1 MAPISNVEDT
11 IATILAIIVFFMQAG
26 FAFLEAGSVR
36 SKNTTSVLF
45 KNFMDAICGCV
56 AYWAMGY
63 ALAFG
68 DGNAFMGTEHFFL
81 SGVRLYDT
89 ELVKWFIF
97 YVYAITA
104 TTVVSGAMAERTQLK
119 SYLIFTILCT
129 GWVQPIAS
137 HWVTSEEGWLQSGF
151 FDENYNVTIRY
162 VDFAGSSYIHVVGG
176 MSALVGAAVV
186 GARSGRLDE
195 RGNLVTISSHATT
208 MSTLGGFIVIFGL
221 FALNLIAH
229 SSISEIN
236 DGGIHGLIVVNC
248 ILAASGGSLTVV
260 VYRRLTDRQNKQW
273 SLVAAIN
280 GSLVGLVS

>member
-1 MAPISNVEDT
+1 MSLT
-11 IATILAIIVFFMQAG
+11 SILCLSITYCIVMQAG

-129 GWVQPIAS
+129 GI
-137 HWVTSEEGWLQSGF
+137 
-151 FDENYNVTIRY
+151 
-162 VDFAGSSYIHVVGG
+162 
-176 MSALVGAAVV
+176 
-186 GARSGRLDE
+186 
-195 RGNLVTISSHATT
+195 
-208 MSTLGGFIVIFGL
+208 
-221 FALNLIAH
+221 
-229 SSISEIN
+229 
-236 DGGIHGLIVVNC
+236 
-248 ILAASGGSLTVV
+248 
-260 VYRRLTDRQNKQW
+260 K
-273 SLVAAIN
+273 
-280 GSLVGLVS
+280 